1 MNLVIYC
8 LILNIVKQLADNT
21 LLGKWKQILPIN
33 KYNNNIVLINLLF
46 LRLVFSLIY

>member
-8 LILNIVKQLADNT
+8 LILNTVKQLADNT

-33 KYNNNIVLINLLF
+33 QYINNIVLSNLQF
-46 LRLVFSLIY
+46 LRLVFSFIY